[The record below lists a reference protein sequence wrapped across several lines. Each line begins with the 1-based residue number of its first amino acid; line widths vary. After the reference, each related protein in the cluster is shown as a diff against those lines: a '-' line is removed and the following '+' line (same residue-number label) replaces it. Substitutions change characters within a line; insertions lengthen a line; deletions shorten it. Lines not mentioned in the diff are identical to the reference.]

1 MKTKALI
8 VGGGMAG
15 LSLGLLLA
23 RAGLD
28 TVLVDIDKVQ
38 KLADVTPSSRTVAL
52 MAPSINVLKAC
63 GIWETVEQFACPMR
77 AMRLIDDNRQ
87 PPVRVT
93 FHAAEAGLEAFGYN
107 IPNDMLRATLAE
119 AVQQQEGLTYFAP
132 ARLRDYAVHK
142 NGISATLDDGT
153 AIDADLIIGCDGRK
167 SIVRDKAGIKAHT
180 HDYGQMAMTCLIS
193 HSKAHENVSTEHHR
207 PGGPFT
213 FVPMNGK
220 QSSVVW
226 VEKTAD
232 AQAFMEMSKQALER
246 ALQDRSNG
254 LLGEITLK
262 GTLQGWPLMLLQA
275 EQITAP
281 RVAIA
286 AEAAHVLS
294 PIGAQGLNLSLRD
307 VAALAETLVDAARL
321 GEDVGGELV
330 LKRYEKRRSLDLET
344 RVRGVD
350 LYNRA
355 VGNDIGF
362 IASLRRFGLLSL
374 DKFPALKLLAMHQG
388 LLPALDHSRLL
399 KGQAL

>member
-1 MKTKALI
+1 MKTKDLI

-23 RAGLD
+23 RVGLD
-28 TVLVDIDKVQ
+28 TVLVDTDKVQ

-63 GIWETVEQFACPMR
+63 GIWEAIEHHATPMR
-77 AMRLIDDNRQ
+77 AMRLIDDNGQ

-93 FHAAEAGLEAFGYN
+93 FHATEAGLDAFGYN
-107 IPNDMLRATLAE
+107 IPNDMLRAVLAE
-119 AVQQQEGLTYFAP
+119 AVQRQANLTYFAP
-132 ARLRDYAVHK
+132 ARLRDYAVHA
-142 NGISATLDDGT
+142 NGVKATLDDGT
-153 AIDADLIIGCDGRK
+153 TIEADLIIGCDGRK
-167 SIVRDKAGIKAHT
+167 SIVRETANIQSRT

-193 HSKAHENVSTEHHR
+193 HSKTHENTSTEHHR
-207 PGGPFT
+207 SGGPFT
-213 FVPMNGK
+213 FVPMTGK

-226 VEKTAD
+226 VEKTED
-232 AQAFMEMSKQALER
+232 AKAFMAMSKHALER

-254 LLGEITLK
+254 LLGEIKLE
-262 GTLQGWPLMLLQA
+262 GALQGWPLMLLQA
-275 EQITAP
+275 EEITAP

-321 GEDVGGELV
+321 GEDIGGELV

-374 DKFPALKLLAMHQG
+374 DKFPILKTLAIHQG
-388 LLPALDHSRLL
+388 LLPALDHGRLL
-399 KGQAL
+399 KGQSL